1 MGFVGEFRRR
11 VGKRDVVF
19 LLVPAVLLGVY
30 ALPEPVRRG
39 LVFSYTEPTVTTAFT
54 SHFVHLGTEHLLV
67 NLASYVLLAPTAY
80 VISAFA
86 GRREPFLKA
95 FVLLHLIA
103 PFVLSG
109 ANLLFV
115 RPRVAFGYSGVAM
128 GLLAMLGLE
137 LFSYGRRVVSPR
149 LNRENAVVLFLVEAL
164 LITAALVPRLTGLT
178 AVAGVCGV
186 AVAGYG
192 WRIHRNVDPD
202 AGLLGAYTDEP
213 GYAELG
219 VVGLGLLLVYPFVAF
234 PPDPTAHGSVLNLYT
249 HLLGF
254 CLAFIVGYVA
264 KVEFR
269 FPAVRGVYESSR

>member
-1 MGFVGEFRRR
+1 MGEFQRRI
-11 VGKRDVVF
+11 GKRDVVF
-19 LLVPAVLLGVY
+19 PLVPAVLLGVH
-30 ALPEPVRRG
+30 ALPESVRRG

-54 SHFVHLGTEHLLV
+54 SHFVHLGGEHLFV

-95 FVLLHLIA
+95 FVLLHLVA
-103 PFVLSG
+103 PFALSG

-115 RPRVAFGYSGVAM
+115 RPRIAFGYSGVAM

-137 LFSYGRRVVSPR
+137 LFSYGRRVISPA
-149 LNRENAVVLFLVEAL
+149 LDLENAVVLFLIETL
-164 LITAALVPRLTGLT
+164 LITAALVPRLEGLT
-178 AVAGVCGV
+178 AVAAVCAAAV
-186 AVAGYG
+186 AVYG
-192 WRIHRNVDPD
+192 WHIHRNVDPD
-202 AGLLGAYTDEP
+202 AGLLGAYTEEP

-219 VVGLGLLLVYPFVAF
+219 AVGLGLLLVYPFVAF
-234 PPDPTAHGSVLNLYT
+234 PPDPAGEGSVLNLYT

-269 FPAVRGVYESSR
+269 FPTVRGVYEAGR